1 MMSMQKMKS
10 ETFSNNCP
18 DMDAEKIIDALVTCY
33 KITMERR
40 TGKEVKVIVEDER
53 KS

>member
-1 MMSMQKMKS
+1 
-10 ETFSNNCP
+10 
-18 DMDAEKIIDALVTCY
+18 MDTEKVIAALVTCY

>member
-1 MMSMQKMKS
+1 
-10 ETFSNNCP
+10 
-18 DMDAEKIIDALVTCY
+18 MDAEKIIDALVTCY

>member
-18 DMDAEKIIDALVTCY
+18 DMDAEKVINALVTCY
-33 KITMERR
+33 KLTMERR
-40 TGKEVKVIVEDER
+40 TGKKVKIIVEG
-53 KS
+53 KN